1 MNLVTDGMVKLL
13 DFLSLVIFQMLHQIK
28 LLKMLLLSFWIIWN
42 ERTLSDVVVGHSMD
56 IAIRMPPSVLEIHSM
71 LNGEN
76 IKTGTNDVK
85 LPYQA
90 VGTAFTPSI
99 CIIFNNK
106 VSY

>member
-1 MNLVTDGMVKLL
+1 MDGMVKLL

-28 LLKMLLLSFWIIWN
+28 LLKMLLLSFWIIWS

-56 IAIRMPPSVLEIHSM
+56 IVIRMPPSVLEIHST